1 MNRLG
6 SFGSGVLV
14 GIVALYAAMHYTILH
29 AQDGIHL
36 IPKIT
41 AKLENPYQ
49 DIRGFKLAHWQSKQS
64 LALAVVRANK
74 GYLLSDPSLLTFREN
89 AQSVLAKYR
98 VATPKPMN
106 QLVSSPTNSK

>member
-1 MNRLG
+1 MSRVG

-14 GIVALYAAMHYTILH
+14 GIVALYVAMHYTLLH
-29 AQDGIHL
+29 AEDGLHL

-49 DIRGFKLAHWQSKQS
+49 DIRGYKLSHWQSKQS

-74 GYLLSDPSLLTFREN
+74 GYLMSDPSLLTFREN

-98 VATPKPMN
+98 IASPKPTN
-106 QLVSSPTNSK
+106 QLVSSPSLGQ

>member
-1 MNRLG
+1 MSRVG

-14 GIVALYAAMHYTILH
+14 GIIALYFAMHYTLLH
-29 AQDGIHL
+29 AEDGLHL

-49 DIRGFKLAHWQSKQS
+49 DIRGYKLSHWQSKQS

-74 GYLLSDPSLLTFREN
+74 GYLMSDPSLLTFREN

-98 VATPKPMN
+98 IASPKPSN
-106 QLVSSPTNSK
+106 QLVSSPLLGQ